1 MVTVILRYFHV
12 IKNFQKNVVVLN
24 VTFSKFLN
32 RLYCQISY
40 SCINLN
46 LIKLFTPHQRT
57 RKMMRR
63 SDSQLLLMV
72 FLDIGSTQLLVNVEL
87 LHKLEEDRIGSAV
100 GLDLPG
106 KQHVAE
112 RCFDARHQQCKLS
125 VVQWPPHLPSYNS

>member
-1 MVTVILRYFHV
+1 MVTVIPRYFHV
-12 IKNFQKNVVVLN
+12 IKSFQRNVVVLN

-32 RLYCQISY
+32 SLYCQISY

-57 RKMMRR
+57 RKKMMR

-87 LHKLEEDRIGSAV
+87 LHKLEGDRIGSAV
-100 GLDLPG
+100 VLDLP
-106 KQHVAE
+106 
-112 RCFDARHQQCKLS
+112 
-125 VVQWPPHLPSYNS
+125 